1 MADSH
6 CFEGTHGELQKS
18 DQKPKTSLYLGTYF
32 DHMTH
37 SEIHFNNRSS
47 FFTFVMQQKSHYFF
61 NVQRPFG
68 EVD

>member
-6 CFEGTHGELQKS
+6 YFEGTHGEFQKS
-18 DQKPKTSLYLGTYF
+18 DQKPKTSLYLGTYL

-47 FFTFVMQQKSHYFF
+47 VSTFAMQQKCH
-61 NVQRPFG
+61 
-68 EVD
+68 